1 MTVKFKVI
9 LRHIYVIFCLSL
21 FIVEAHAAVNTL
33 PASFAAVE
41 GNDNEITSL
50 GEASNTAQVVYG
62 ESLLIAADIQ
72 VGDQITGLA
81 FRVQGGEVA
90 PIWSVA
96 DYQIRLATSLNPPG
110 SLDTNF
116 IANRGG
122 DYVVV
127 RSGPLTYTGTE
138 YPTGGSPNT
147 FGPVIPFNT
156 SFTYNG
162 GDLLLEYTH
171 SVIASGGSS
180 ADADGFITG
189 AQSQWSAGFNTTTES
204 FFGAV
209 DNFAPIIQLETV
221 KKSPATPVPTVPLFG
236 LGILVSLLGLFGLR
250 KLRQ

>member
-1 MTVKFKVI
+1 
-9 LRHIYVIFCLSL
+9 
-21 FIVEAHAAVNTL
+21 VNTL
-33 PASFAAVE
+33 PSSFAAVE
-41 GNDNEITSL
+41 GSASEVTSL
-50 GEASNTAQVVYG
+50 GSSSNTAQVVYG

-81 FRVQGGEVA
+81 FRVDARDTA
-90 PIWSVA
+90 PVWSVA

-110 SLDTNF
+110 SLDTDF

-127 RSGPLTYTGTE
+127 RSGPLTYAGTE
-138 YPTGGSPNT
+138 YPTDGPPTT
-147 FGPVIPFNT
+147 FGPVIRFNT

-171 SVIASGGSS
+171 STIQSGGS
-180 ADADGFITG
+180 AGDGDDTIG
-189 AQSQWSAGFNTTTES
+189 LAQSQFSAGFDTTTGA
-204 FFGAV
+204 FGGCC

-221 KKSPATPVPTVPLFG
+221 KKAPATPVPTLPLFG
-236 LGILVSLLGLFGLR
+236 LGILVSLLGLSGVR

>member
-21 FIVEAHAAVNTL
+21 FIGQAHAAVNTL

-41 GNDNEITSL
+41 GGNSEITSL
-50 GEASNTAQVVYG
+50 GAASNTVQVVYG

-81 FRVQGGEVA
+81 FRVEQGGGA

-171 SVIASGGSS
+171 SMIANGGSR
-180 ADADGFITG
+180 ADAATIDLAQSKFSEGFDTTTG
-189 AQSQWSAGFNTTTES
+189 A
-204 FFGAV
+204 FGGCC
-209 DNFAPIIQLETV
+209 DSFAPIIQVETV
-221 KKSPATPVPTVPLFG
+221 KKAPATPVPTLPLFG
-236 LGILVSLLGLFGLR
+236 LAILVSLLGLFGLR
-250 KLRQ
+250 KLR